1 LGSPKDGSQA
11 VLNDAAKQLGVKP
24 SALSAALKK
33 ALENRVDD
41 AVAAGRLTKEQGA
54 ELKQR
59 IESGDLPLLG
69 LPLLGARGF
78 PHFGPHEFGFFGRL
92 DAAASYLGLTE
103 TQLESRLNDG
113 KTLAEVAKAQGK
125 SADGL
130 VDALYNAEKKKLDD
144 AVAAGRLTKAQGDE
158 LKQRIESGDVPLF
171 GGPGHGFHERGALF
185 GGLDAAASY
194 LGLTED
200 QLRAQFQNGK
210 SLADVAKAQGKSV
223 DGLIQAIVGDAK
235 KKLNAAVSA
244 GRLTQ
249 TQADSILAGL
259 KARVSDFVNRTPP
272 RFGFRHAF
280 PGRGL
285 GGGPPA
291 APEPGFDGPA
301 I

>member
-1 LGSPKDGSQA
+1 MSNRLRPKVIAGAVAGLTAAGAGGAYAANHFASPQQENQA
-11 VLNDAAKQLGVKP
+11 VVDDAAKQLGVAP

-33 ALENRVDD
+33 ALENRVD
-41 AVAAGRLTKEQGA
+41 A
-54 ELKQR
+54 
-59 IESGDLPLLG
+59 
-69 LPLLGARGF
+69 
-78 PHFGPHEFGFFGRL
+78 
-92 DAAASYLGLTE
+92 
-103 TQLESRLNDG
+103 
-113 KTLAEVAKAQGK
+113 
-125 SADGL
+125 
-130 VDALYNAEKKKLDD
+130 

-210 SLADVAKAQGKSV
+210 SLADVANAQGKSV

-280 PGRGL
+280 PGRGF
-285 GGGPPA
+285 GGGPS
-291 APEPGFDGPA
+291 APGAGFDGTGL
-301 I
+301 